1 MYNKLRHIVLSLGA
15 FACLAMADEP
25 PHAADHLAHGIS
37 WDTPAPG
44 RTEGRIY
51 YYVPPEMDLSQPA
64 GLIIFLHGGSSSSKE
79 TAPLSYISGELKRQL
94 DKSTFILAM
103 PSAPPPQKVS
113 TGHRWN
119 YENTWKSIL
128 ATIDDVSKR
137 AVIDR
142 DRIIFGGCSMGCY
155 GAYHI
160 SEILADRFAGV
171 WFCAGAWTLT
181 DFNTLVGTPIY
192 ISHGRR
198 DTAPPSN
205 IKNGKPKIRK
215 NSWTGVSF
223 ARAADKLMTQY
234 GLEHVY
240 DETNGGH
247 GMDNDATKRFFEW
260 AVKQHRQPYAKR
272 AVVVSPCGTA
282 HPIMETVMK
291 SRWLEV
297 VSAKPG
303 PVLLDKIH
311 LKGPNVAATENDW
324 LAQSYT
330 LEKAERQ
337 GFRLTAVNCGNNIFR
352 VQAEHVT
359 SFRILLS
366 PKMADLS
373 KPITVDAGTLGKK
386 ALMPKPLEGNP
397 DYTAQILF

>member
-1 MYNKLRHIVLSLGA
+1 MHNILRYAILFLGV
-15 FACLAMADEP
+15 FACFAEADEP
-25 PHAADHLAHGIS
+25 PSVSGRLEHGIS
-37 WDTPAPG
+37 WNAPAPG
-44 RTEGRIY
+44 RSEGRIY
-51 YYVPPEMDLSQPA
+51 YYVPPDLDLSKPA
-64 GLIIFLHGGSSSSKE
+64 GLLVFLHGGSSSSKD

-94 DKSTFILAM
+94 DKSSFILAM

-119 YENTWKSIL
+119 YENTWKTIL
-128 ATIDDVSKR
+128 ATIGDVAER
-137 AVIDR
+137 AHIDR
-142 DRIIFGGCSMGCY
+142 DRIILGGCSMGGY

-160 SEILADRFAGV
+160 SEILADRFAGI
-171 WFCAGAWTLT
+171 WLCAGAWTVT
-181 DFNTLVGTPIY
+181 DFNALAGTPVY

-198 DTAPPSN
+198 DTAPPPN

-247 GMDNDATKRFFEW
+247 GMDDASTRRFFEW
-260 AVKQHRQPYAKR
+260 ALTKKRQPYSKR
-272 AVVVSPCGTA
+272 AVIVSPCGTA
-282 HPIMETVMK
+282 HPVMETVMK
-291 SRWLEV
+291 SRWLEA
-297 VSAKPG
+297 VSVTPG
-303 PVLLDKIH
+303 PILLDKIR
-311 LKGPNVAATENDW
+311 LKGPNVAVTETDW

-330 LEKAERQ
+330 LEKTERE
-337 GFRLTAVNCGNNIFR
+337 GFRLTAVNCGGNMFR
-352 VQAEHVT
+352 VHAEHVT

-366 PKMADLS
+366 PQMADLS
-373 KPITVDAGTLGKK
+373 KPIIVDAGSLGKK
-386 ALMPKPLEGNP
+386 TLQPQPLQGDS